1 MNLYTIPLSRT
12 LKQLLLMLA
21 DGLMLGLALWLTF
34 TMLGIDPMVPGNPVY
49 LYFSL
54 STLVAVGVFYRIGL
68 YRALLLYMGLQ
79 SGFIVLQG
87 VTVAAILNGGV
98 YYFLMT
104 PVMHDHAV
112 LPIFWMISL
121 LFVGGSRFVA
131 KVALQTLI
139 QNAARTEKKRKPTK
153 PSRAAKRRRLDTRR

>member
-21 DGLMLGLALWLTF
+21 DGLMLVMALWLTF
-34 TMLGIDPMVPGNPVY
+34 TLLSVDPVDPGDPVY
-49 LYFSL
+49 LYFGL
-54 STLVAVGVFYRIGL
+54 STLVCVGVFHRIGL

-87 VTVAAILNGGV
+87 VSIATMLNGGV

-104 PVMHDHAV
+104 PATHDYAV

-121 LFVGGSRFVA
+121 LFIGGSRFVA

-139 QNAARTEKKRKPTK
+139 QNFRPKEPV
-153 PSRAAKRRRLDTRR
+153 